1 MQLVDKFNSFVETH
15 TDDKTQAN
23 ALKTAVVG
31 TGILWL
37 ILVVLM
43 SVCPGFRKPER
54 YKTISIMLE
63 PVSESISEKS
73 EKLNPAAEKIENANA
88 KEAAAP
94 ANIKK
99 ALEKQSEPAKP
110 VQKPAEQIKKQ
121 ETAKKAHNPAAK
133 TVEKPAKSAEPVKPA
148 ESKPE
153 NSKAAPAKTVEQPKA
168 APKVPETTTAPAPKK
183 AKIKYKKSLDD
194 LMEEQMG
201 ASAKQ
206 KAFDDSMFDDVV
218 AETNT
223 SSQSVSK
230 NVNRMD
236 NSSALSGSAAV
247 AADSTSGSVS
257 ATADRAEKP
266 SSASSATSAML
277 SKISAAQYSTT
288 IGNGLSSKSDVKVA
302 QSTDGKLAIELS
314 DGSARVLLE
323 PLKPVIIISEENGK
337 RIDSSRQVV
346 ISFRIL
352 AAGNVPFS
360 GITITPSSALP
371 EEIQSE
377 IKDQVST
384 WRFAPASSDGQAKFE
399 YSIIKR

>member
-73 EKLNPAAEKIENANA
+73 EKLNPAAEKIENTNA

-94 ANIKK
+94 ANIEK
-99 ALEKQSEPAKP
+99 AVEKQSEPAKP

-121 ETAKKAHNPAAK
+121 ETLKKADNPAAK

-183 AKIKYKKSLDD
+183 AKIKYGKSVDE

-206 KAFDDSMFDDVV
+206 KAFDESKFVDVV

-230 NVNRMD
+230 NVNRMN

-337 RIDSSRQVV
+337 RIDSSRLVV

>member
-99 ALEKQSEPAKP
+99 AVEKQSEPAKP

-121 ETAKKAHNPAAK
+121 ETAKKAHNQAAK

-183 AKIKYKKSLDD
+183 AKIKYGKSVEE
-194 LMEEQMG
+194 LMEEQML
-201 ASAKQ
+201 ASAKP
-206 KAFDDSMFDDVV
+206 KAFDESKLNDVV

>member
-121 ETAKKAHNPAAK
+121 ETAKKADNPAAK

-148 ESKPE
+148 ESNPE

-183 AKIKYKKSLDD
+183 AKIKYKKSLDE

>member
-99 ALEKQSEPAKP
+99 AVEKQSEPAKP

-121 ETAKKAHNPAAK
+121 ETLKKADNPAAK

-168 APKVPETTTAPAPKK
+168 APKVPETTAAPAPKK
-183 AKIKYKKSLDD
+183 AKIKYKKSLDE

>member
-73 EKLNPAAEKIENANA
+73 EKLNPAAEKIENPNA
-88 KEAAAP
+88 KEAAAS
-94 ANIKK
+94 AKIEK
-99 ALEKQSEPAKP
+99 AVEKQSEPAKP

-121 ETAKKAHNPAAK
+121 ETAKKADNPAAK

-153 NSKAAPAKTVEQPKA
+153 NSKVTPAKTVEQPKA

-183 AKIKYKKSLDD
+183 AKIKYKKSLDE

>member
-73 EKLNPAAEKIENANA
+73 EKLNPAAEKIENPNA

-99 ALEKQSEPAKP
+99 AVEKQSEPAKP

-121 ETAKKAHNPAAK
+121 ETAKKADNPAAK

-183 AKIKYKKSLDD
+183 AKIKYKKSLDE

-206 KAFDDSMFDDVV
+206 KAFDESMFDDVV

-236 NSSALSGSAAV
+236 SSSALSGSAAV
-247 AADSTSGSVS
+247 AADSASGSVS

-346 ISFRIL
+346 ISFKIL

>member
-88 KEAAAP
+88 KESAAP

-121 ETAKKAHNPAAK
+121 ETAKKADNPAAK

-183 AKIKYKKSLDD
+183 AKIKYKKSLDE

-266 SSASSATSAML
+266 LSASSATSAML

-302 QSTDGKLAIELS
+302 QSTYGKLAIELS

>member
-73 EKLNPAAEKIENANA
+73 EKLNPAAEKIENPNA

-121 ETAKKAHNPAAK
+121 ETAKKADNPAAK

-183 AKIKYKKSLDD
+183 AEIKYKKSLDE

>member
-73 EKLNPAAEKIENANA
+73 EKLNPAAEKIENTNA

-94 ANIKK
+94 ANIEK
-99 ALEKQSEPAKP
+99 AVEKQSEPAKP

-121 ETAKKAHNPAAK
+121 ETAKKADNPAAK

-183 AKIKYKKSLDD
+183 AKIKYKKSLDE

-230 NVNRMD
+230 NVNRMN

>member
-73 EKLNPAAEKIENANA
+73 EKLNPAAEKIENAKA

-121 ETAKKAHNPAAK
+121 ETAKKADNPAAK

-183 AKIKYKKSLDD
+183 AKIKYKKSLDE

-236 NSSALSGSAAV
+236 SSSALSGSAAV

>member
-73 EKLNPAAEKIENANA
+73 EKLNPAAEKIENPNA

-121 ETAKKAHNPAAK
+121 ETAKKADNPAAK
-133 TVEKPAKSAEPVKPA
+133 TVEKPAKSAELVKPA

-183 AKIKYKKSLDD
+183 AKIKYKKSLDE

-206 KAFDDSMFDDVV
+206 KAFDESKFVDVV

>member
-94 ANIKK
+94 ANIEK
-99 ALEKQSEPAKP
+99 AVEKQSEPAKP

-183 AKIKYKKSLDD
+183 AKIKYVKRNED
-194 LMEEQMG
+194 LMEEQML
-201 ASAKQ
+201 ASAKP

-230 NVNRMD
+230 NVNRMN

>member
-99 ALEKQSEPAKP
+99 AVEKQSEPAKP

-121 ETAKKAHNPAAK
+121 ETAKKADNPAAK
-133 TVEKPAKSAEPVKPA
+133 TVEKPAKSVEPVKPA

-183 AKIKYKKSLDD
+183 AKIKYKKSLDE

-206 KAFDDSMFDDVV
+206 KAFDESMFNDVV

-230 NVNRMD
+230 NVNRMN